1 MAYVRFSGEIA
12 SQPVVIT
19 HGRFVYVLVLI
30 KIQDVYKKFSYAE
43 PFRSDIHAGVMGDI
57 VLSSVGDSVKM
68 DVEVNK
74 AGRPKGVIINFKNIT
89 RNLGYVYENK
99 Q

>member
-1 MAYVRFSGEIA
+1 M
-12 SQPVVIT
+12 QP
-19 HGRFVYVLVLI
+19 FV
-30 KIQDVYKKFSYAE
+30 S
-43 PFRSDIHAGVMGDI
+43 GDI